1 MQSFF
6 KTKKVTVD
14 GVEITVQELS
24 AKDYLDFRQLAPAE
38 KAATICARCV
48 LEWQGETAETINAN
62 VPVRL
67 LSEVMQAIFELS
79 GLDEPKNSEPT
90 PSADSSSG

>member
-6 KTKKVTVD
+6 KTKKITVD

-24 AKDYLDFRQLAPAE
+24 AKDYLDFAELPPAD
-38 KAATICARCV
+38 KAATICSRCV
-48 LEWQGETAETINAN
+48 LEWKGETAESINGH

-67 LSEVMQAIFELS
+67 LSEVMQAIFQLS

-90 PSADSSSG
+90 PSAGSSSG